1 MATASSGKGK
11 KGRVNKRS
19 CGGGG
24 DAVVVAVDC
33 LNVDCRFRSIR
44 AAKAKQQQTN
54 DGRGGMAN
62 VGGVESLGKRRRVDK
77 RTSGGG
83 DAVVVAVDGLE
94 DYCRFRSRAAKTKQ
108 QQTNDGGGGG
118 GTATAATAASS
129 GQKQRVDK
137 KKQWRRRCC
146 SCHRDFL
153 VVAVE
158 KEWAR
163 MVLMMEI
170 PSREQ
175 GDGSDRHATV
185 ATVIRSSAVRADHYN

>member
-1 MATASSGKGK
+1 MMAAAGWHGNGSDG
-11 KGRVNKRS
+11 
-19 CGGGG
+19 
-24 DAVVVAVDC
+24 
-33 LNVDCRFRSIR
+33 SIVGTE
-44 AAKAKQQQTN
+44 AK
-54 DGRGGMAN
+54 
-62 VGGVESLGKRRRVDK
+62 
-77 RTSGGG
+77 
-83 DAVVVAVDGLE
+83 
-94 DYCRFRSRAAKTKQ
+94 SRQ
-108 QQTNDGGGGG
+108 
-118 GTATAATAASS
+118 
-129 GQKQRVDK
+129 

-158 KEWAR
+158 KEWAG